1 MGFTLSHGTH
11 EQALDKQLLL
21 IVYCLLLVKSIQAR
35 NPNWASPDP
44 SLVLLSELWKKRH
57 SLLTESHSC
66 EDDGNVM
73 LMATSGTMVREG
85 LPVNEAQS
93 VKKRQQME
101 RMKNNGLIISHEPLD
116 TAMPKAHASMEILVM

>member
-1 MGFTLSHGTH
+1 
-11 EQALDKQLLL
+11 
-21 IVYCLLLVKSIQAR
+21 
-35 NPNWASPDP
+35 
-44 SLVLLSELWKKRH
+44 
-57 SLLTESHSC
+57 
-66 EDDGNVM
+66 M